1 MDRMNIVTHDV
12 TAPRRTVSVTINSDL
27 MAKAKAARINVSAV
41 AEAAVAAELAQ
52 RARAALIEEL
62 RIEAEAHDRFVAE
75 HGSFSDGVDA
85 WLEENG

>member
-1 MDRMNIVTHDV
+1 MNIVTHDA

-27 MAKAKAARINVSAV
+27 MAKAKAAKINVSAV

-85 WLEENG
+85 WLEENP